1 MVNGI
6 IGIMTKRHM
15 IVIMALLFTVSVL
28 SAGLL
33 FINTVN
39 AAEPITYYVSPTGSD
54 SNTGTIDAPFKTIAK
69 ARDVVR
75 TVNGNMKSDIY
86 VYLRG
91 GTYNITETITFG
103 PQDSGTNGYRI
114 YYMAYPG
121 ETPVLSGATKVTG
134 WTRHNGNIYKAKL
147 NRSTKLRNLYVNDQR
162 ASMTSKRVTARG
174 GHGTYTVTAG
184 QAPWAWT
191 SGSKSDGVRYD
202 MSEVPEITRNKDDLE
217 IVNGT
222 TWNENIVCTRD
233 VITANGYRVLLLQQ
247 PYGAIAQTPG
257 WGAAFTTSG
266 THTIYNAFEFLNSP
280 GQFYFDKTEQMLYY
294 YLRPGENI
302 ETIDVQAPMVE
313 KLIEIAG
320 TSTSNR
326 VKNITFQGITF
337 AYTDYN
343 LVEVGGSRGKSTCQA
358 AQGFIAFF
366 NDNWHYTK
374 YDLVDTL
381 PGMINLR
388 NCDSIDFIENVIKHS
403 GADGISMVNDVINCK
418 IIGNYITDI
427 TSSGITVGHPQH
439 VYIGDGG
446 SRAKFPSG
454 VEGVCKNNTISNN
467 VLYDISMV
475 PGFGGCAGITA
486 YFVEG
491 LEITRNHVQ
500 KTAYNGIH
508 LGWGWCNF
516 KDSTTCKNNTIS
528 YNRVVD
534 TLSRL
539 HDSGAIYTIG
549 QMPGTNINE
558 NYVKGIPP
566 ATYGPTYGLH
576 NDEGT
581 AYIIENDNVLNIDPG
596 VKYTINCEDFG
607 EKHDLTI
614 LRTYATVSKMGKNPP
629 NSRIDPPVAVPDNV
643 WPLRQYNVCLNS
655 GIQDEYRKIMPE
667 SLLSTPDYVF
677 PASCAAEAASII
689 NIRSSG
695 DPSNTVWFA
704 PPGTTTFVEGA
715 TMTKA
720 AGDAT
725 SIIAPYTAGTYKL
738 YIVNSQGVKIG
749 ESESILRVS
758 GSVNPPPKEP
768 RSAFTRIEA
777 ESYNGQSGIQ
787 TENCSEGGMDVGYI
801 ENGDYVVYKNI
812 DFGKG
817 AASFKARV
825 ASATSGGNIELRIDS
840 IDGPVVGICPVAGSG
855 GWQQWVDATCEVSG
869 LKGVHDLYLKFT
881 GGSGYLL
888 NINWFTF
895 VEGNN
900 DENLGDLND
909 DGKVNSTDLQILKKH
924 LLRITLLTGKNLSNA
939 DLNKDGKVD
948 SSDLSLMKRYLLQ
961 IIPTF

>member
-1 MVNGI
+1 MLSRIAIKRHI
-6 IGIMTKRHM
+6 IGV
-15 IVIMALLFTVSVL
+15 IVLLFLVSVF
-28 SAGLL
+28 STGLL
-33 FINTVN
+33 SIHTVN
-39 AAEPITYYVSPTGSD
+39 AAEPVIYYVSPNGSD
-54 SNTGTIDAPFKTIAK
+54 SNPGTIDAPFKTITK
-69 ARDVVR
+69 ARDIVR
-75 TVNGNMKSDIY
+75 TINSNMTGDIY

-91 GTYNITETITFG
+91 GTYNITDTITFG

-114 YYMAYPG
+114 YYKAYPG
-121 ETPVLSGATKVTG
+121 ETPVLNGATKVTG
-134 WTRHNGNIYKAKL
+134 WTRHSDNIYKAKL
-147 NRSTKLRNLYVNDQR
+147 NRSTKLRNLYVNDAR

-174 GHGTYTVTAG
+174 GHGTYSVTAG

-202 MSEVPEITRNKDDLE
+202 LSEVPEITRNKDDLE

-247 PYGAIAQTPG
+247 PYGSIAQTPG
-257 WGAAFTTSG
+257 WGAAFTASG
-266 THTIYNAFEFLNSP
+266 THTIYNAFEFLNYP
-280 GQFYFDKTEQMLYY
+280 GQFYFDKTEKTLYY
-294 YLRPGENI
+294 YIRPGENM
-302 ETIDVQAPMVE
+302 ETADVWAPVVE

-337 AYTDYN
+337 AHTDYN
-343 LVEVGGSRGKSTCQA
+343 LVDVGGSRGKSTCQA
-358 AQGFIAFF
+358 SQAFIAFY
-366 NDNWHYTK
+366 NDNWHNTK

-388 NCDSIDFIENVIKHS
+388 NCDSIDFIENVVKHS
-403 GADGISMVNDVINCK
+403 GADGISMVNDVINSK
-418 IIGNYITDI
+418 LIGNYITDI

-446 SRAKFPSG
+446 NRAKYPSG

-475 PGFGGCAGITA
+475 PGFGGCAAITA
-486 YFVEG
+486 YFVDS
-491 LEITRNHVQ
+491 LEITYNHVQ

-516 KDSTTCKNNTIS
+516 TDSTTCKNNTINN
-528 YNRVVD
+528 NRVID

-558 NYVKGIPP
+558 NYIKGIPP
-566 ATYGPTYGLH
+566 AVYGPTYGLH

-581 AYIIENDNVLNIDPG
+581 AYIIENDNVLDIDPG

-607 EKHDLTI
+607 AKHNLTI
-614 LRTYATVSKMGKNPP
+614 LRTYATVSKMGINPP
-629 NSRIDPPVAVPDNV
+629 NSKIDPPVAVSDNV
-643 WPLRQYNVCLNS
+643 WPLQQYNVCLSS
-655 GIQDEYRKIMPE
+655 GIQEEYRRIMPE
-667 SLLSTPDYVF
+667 GLLPTQDYVF
-677 PASCAAEAASII
+677 PASCAAEAGSII

-704 PPGTTTFVEGA
+704 PSGTTSFVEGA
-715 TMTKA
+715 TMTRA

-738 YIVNSQGVKIG
+738 FILNSQGVKIG
-749 ESESILRVS
+749 ESEAILRVS
-758 GSVNPPPKEP
+758 GSANPPSTEP
-768 RSAFTRIEA
+768 QSAFTRIEA
-777 ESYNGQSGIQ
+777 ESYNGQSGVR
-787 TENCSEGGMDVGYI
+787 TEECSEGGEDVGYI

-812 DFGKG
+812 DFGNG
-817 AASFKARV
+817 AASFYARV
-825 ASATSGGNIELRIDS
+825 ASATDGGNIELRIDS
-840 IDGPVVGICPVAGSG
+840 VTGPLVGTCTVVGNGN
-855 GWQQWVDATCEVSG
+855 WQEWVDATCEVSG
-869 LKGVHDLYLKFT
+869 LKGIHDLYLKFT
-881 GGSGYLL
+881 GGDGYLL
-888 NINWFTF
+888 NLNWFTF

-900 DENLGDLND
+900 DEYLGDLNG
-909 DGKVNSTDLQILKKH
+909 DGKVNSTDLQILKRH
-924 LLRITLLTGKNLSNA
+924 LLRITLLTEENLLNA
-939 DLNKDGKVD
+939 DVNKDGKVN
-948 SSDLSLMKRYLLQ
+948 SSDFTIIKRYILR
-961 IIPTF
+961 IIPKF